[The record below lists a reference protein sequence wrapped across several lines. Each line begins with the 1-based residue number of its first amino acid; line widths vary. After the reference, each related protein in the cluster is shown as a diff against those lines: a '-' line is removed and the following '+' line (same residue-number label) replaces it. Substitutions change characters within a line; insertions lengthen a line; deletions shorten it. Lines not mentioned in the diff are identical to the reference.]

1 MKRFIYLL
9 VLLITFSSCEDDC
22 TKEAVI
28 SSVSS
33 SKVATTK
40 SVKANNLELT
50 SDLIV
55 DVDTDTATWDNVEL
69 NGYTLTVNNGVFIIL
84 GNLEGEGTLI
94 CDEGGKIDGNVEDAT
109 IVCVSSLS
117 IDGNVEDSWVESKA
131 GGVYILGNVED
142 STVYFCT
149 NHTILGSTEDST
161 VEQHCETLSGGG
173 VSYSEGEVIEV
184 NCDTELPFVFVDKD
198 GKSWWVRDNQ

>member
-22 TKEAVI
+22 TQEAVI

-33 SKVATTK
+33 SRTTT
-40 SVKANNLELT
+40 SKAIQGNNLELKA
-50 SDLIV
+50 DLVV
-55 DVDTDTATWDNVEL
+55 DSYNDTASWDNVDL
-69 NGYTLTVNNGVFIIL
+69 NGYTLTVNNGVFIIS

-94 CDEGGKIDGNVEDAT
+94 CDQGGKIDGNVEDAT
-109 IVCVSSLS
+109 LISLSSIS
-117 IDGNVEDSWVESKA
+117 IDGNVEESWVESKA

-149 NHTILGSTEDST
+149 DHFILGNTEDST
-161 VEQHCETLSGGG
+161 VEQHCYTLSSGG
-173 VSYSEGEVIEV
+173 VLYSDGEIIEV
-184 NCDTELPFVFVDKD
+184 SCDIELPYITVDD
-198 GKSWWVRDNQ
+198 NGKSWWVRSN